1 MKWKEVLSMLNEW
14 QPSTANS
21 TCPILGEHPSI
32 ERVRQ
37 TIAQVAPTGATVLVS
52 GETGTGKELVATA
65 LYEQS
70 PRVAEPYVK
79 LNCSALAE
87 SLLES
92 ELFGHERG
100 AFTGAVSRREG
111 RFMQADGGTLFLDE
125 ICDLTPPVQIKLLRF
140 LQEREFERVGGN
152 ETIQVDVRLI
162 TATNRDPRELVRE
175 GLFREDLFYR
185 LNIVNI
191 ELPPLR
197 NRGTDIGLLAHAALA
212 RIAGKYEKD
221 IEGFTRSALALLIR
235 HGWPGNVRELEN
247 AVERAV
253 LTSDSRWIGPEH
265 LAPLMGDTSDHLPD
279 ALIPGSSMSEIERV
293 AILRTLEAVGGS
305 TSKAAAILGISC
317 RTIQYRLASYREA
330 AEGLLN

>member
-1 MKWKEVLSMLNEW
+1 MLNERL
-14 QPSTANS
+14 PSIVDRTS
-21 TCPILGEHPSI
+21 TILGDHPSI
-32 ERVRQ
+32 EQVRLL
-37 TIAQVAPTGATVLVS
+37 IEQVAPTSATVLVS

-65 LYEQS
+65 LHEQS
-70 PRVAEPYVK
+70 PRAAEPYVK

-87 SLLES
+87 SVLES

-125 ICDLTPPVQIKLLRF
+125 ICDLTPPIQIKLLRF

-152 ETIQVDVRLI
+152 ETIHVDVRLI

-185 LNIVNI
+185 MNIVNI
-191 ELPPLR
+191 EMPPLR
-197 NRGTDIGLLAHAALA
+197 MRGTDIEILAHAALFRLA
-212 RIAGKYEKD
+212 AKYD
-221 IEGFTRSALALLIR
+221 RQVDGFTSAGLAVLSR

-247 AVERAV
+247 TIERAI
-253 LTSDSRWIGPEH
+253 LTADVRWIGVEQLSPL
-265 LAPLMGDTSDHLPD
+265 LASTAAELPD

-305 TSKAAAILGISC
+305 TSRAAGILGISC
-317 RTIQYRLASYREA
+317 RTIQYRLARYREENA
-330 AEGLLN
+330 RLEH

>member
-1 MKWKEVLSMLNEW
+1 MLNNEW
-14 QPSTANS
+14 QPSIVDS
-21 TCPILGEHPSI
+21 TSTRKSAILGDHPSI
-32 ERVRQ
+32 CRVRQ
-37 TIAQVAPTGATVLVS
+37 LIEQVAPTSATVLVS

-70 PRVAEPYVK
+70 LRVAEPFVK

-87 SLLES
+87 SILES

-125 ICDLTPPVQIKLLRF
+125 ICDLTPGIQVKLLRF

-152 ETIQVDVRLI
+152 ETIRVDVRMI

-175 GLFREDLFYR
+175 GLFREDLYYR

-191 ELPPLR
+191 EVPPLR
-197 NRGTDIGLLAHAALA
+197 RRGTDVEMLAHAALL
-212 RIAGKYEKD
+212 RIAQKYD
-221 IEGFTRSALALLIR
+221 RQVDGFTPAGLAVLTR
-235 HGWPGNVRELEN
+235 HSWPGNVRELEN
-247 AVERAV
+247 TIERAV
-253 LTSDSRWIGPEH
+253 LTADVRWIGPEH
-265 LAPLMGDTSDHLPD
+265 LSPLLAADSAALPD
-279 ALIPGSSMSEIERV
+279 ALIPGSSMSDIERV

-305 TSKAAAILGISC
+305 TAKAAAILGISC
-317 RTIQYRLASYREA
+317 RTIQYRLASYREESDSA
-330 AEGLLN
+330 QQQ

>member
-1 MKWKEVLSMLNEW
+1 
-14 QPSTANS
+14 
-21 TCPILGEHPSI
+21 
-32 ERVRQ
+32 
-37 TIAQVAPTGATVLVS
+37 
-52 GETGTGKELVATA
+52 
-65 LYEQS
+65 
-70 PRVAEPYVK
+70 
-79 LNCSALAE
+79 
-87 SLLES
+87 
-92 ELFGHERG
+92 
-100 AFTGAVSRREG
+100 
-111 RFMQADGGTLFLDE
+111 MQAAGGTLFLDE

-191 ELPPLR
+191 ELSPLR
-197 NRGTDIGLLAHAALA
+197 NRGTDIELLAHAALA

-221 IEGFTRSALALLIR
+221 IEGFTRSGLAVLIR
-235 HGWPGNVRELEN
+235 HSWPGNVRELEN
-247 AVERAV
+247 AIERAV
-253 LTSDSRWIGPEH
+253 LTAESRWLGPEN
-265 LAPLMGDTSDHLPD
+265 LAPLLGGASDHLPD

-317 RTIQYRLASYREA
+317 RTIQYRLASYREQT
-330 AEGLLN
+330 EVLPN